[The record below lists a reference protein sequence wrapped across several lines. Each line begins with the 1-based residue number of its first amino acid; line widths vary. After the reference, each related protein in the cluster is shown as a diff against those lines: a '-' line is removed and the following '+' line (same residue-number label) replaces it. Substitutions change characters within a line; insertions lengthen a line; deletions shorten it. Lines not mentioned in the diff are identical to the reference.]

1 MSLWNPYAFSATGQP
16 EPQVSPAALR
26 VIGGAATPQQKA
38 WAQGAFYQFCSR
50 ARLTMAPNPTEQ
62 GFLADGTRY
71 RITVVGPQATM
82 EIWPLGENSET
93 RRHGIGA
100 IFTDLEGKPL
110 AGHTL
115 PNGQPQPYLFTPE
128 PIKGTRT
135 TQGKWKIRKVPSFVG
150 GKATFCDT
158 TGKLMVTAIP
168 GALDDGGLT
177 LRGGIERRIGINA
190 RAYWSAIGG
199 SGTPVLSTGSKV
211 TGEMRSSTEPVP
223 FFRKASDGTVWI
235 MSIVALSAA
244 RRIVLYGAKY
254 TGQPFTGPIGD
265 ELGYVDLPS
274 PYTLQWQ
281 TLSVKPD
288 GTNIRMVAGG
298 VFGQTSKTDIPVIE
312 VAGNPPSFTLGG
324 ASIGPVEDTETPGTR
339 THTPFG
345 DQYGDGAGN
354 FYYGYVS
361 TYTAGRRRVSG
372 GYGYGTNGE
381 DLSYVISQPFTGS
394 EHTGSTRWSTRSTAT
409 WTGEGFYERT
419 LTTTETTDSVWSY
432 TRPAISY
439 EFGDSVINI
448 PGESHSGSTYS
459 YYKTVYKV
467 NQLPS
472 REGTANNSSIGEY
485 LQDVNVLF
493 ADVPNGVV
501 VTTIG
506 KVIVKVSRSSTNES
520 SSESRE
526 ESDSKETA
534 IWHKGAKVF
543 AVEHSDRPDVIYV
556 VTAAADPLTGAV
568 ILNLLELPAANAKPT
583 NSWIYLVDDTGAR
596 PLSQVM
602 SIPSNARVQSDA
614 ALLSVV

>member
-1 MSLWNPYAFSATGQP
+1 MSLWNPYAFSSTGQP

-26 VIGGAATPQQKA
+26 VIGAAATPQQKA
-38 WAQGAFYQFCSR
+38 WAQGAFHQFCSR
-50 ARLTMAPNPTEQ
+50 ARLSMVPNPTEQ

-82 EIWPLGENSET
+82 EIWPLGADSET

-177 LRGGIERRIGINA
+177 LSGGIERRIGINT

-199 SGTPVLSTGSKV
+199 SGTPVLSTGSKA
-211 TGEMRSSTEPVP
+211 TGEMRSGTEPVP

-274 PYTLQWQ
+274 PYTLKWQ

-288 GTNIRMVAGG
+288 GTNIRMEAGG

-324 ASIGPVEDTETPGTR
+324 ASIGPVEDIETPGTR
-339 THTPFG
+339 VVTPFG
-345 DQYGDGAGN
+345 DPYGDYFGDVTT
-354 FYYGYVS
+354 F
-361 TYTAGRRRVSG
+361 TAGRIRISG
-372 GYGYGTNGE
+372 GYGYGANGE
-381 DLSYVISQPFTGS
+381 DLSYVISQPSFTSPYSGS
-394 EHTGSTRWSTRSTAT
+394 SRNSVRRNEYWE
-409 WTGEGFYERT
+409 GEGDSRT
-419 LTTTETTDSVWSY
+419 FTSIENRDSVWSY
-432 TRPAISY
+432 TRAAISY
-439 EFGDSVINI
+439 EFGDSVVNI
-448 PGESHSGSTYS
+448 PGESYSGSTRGYTYVVRNANS
-459 YYKTVYKV
+459 EVIV
-467 NQLPS
+467 DQNEGFESSRSDQL
-472 REGTANNSSIGEY
+472 EG
-485 LQDVNVLF
+485 LNVLF
-493 ADVPNGVV
+493 VDVPNGVV
-501 VTTIG
+501 VATIG
-506 KVIVKVSRSSTNES
+506 KVTVNYSNSSSNGS
-520 SSESRE
+520 SSESTE
-526 ESDSKETA
+526 ESHSKETA
-534 IWHKGAKVF
+534 IWHKSTKIF
-543 AVEHSDRPDVIYV
+543 AVDHSGRPDVIYV
-556 VTAAADPLTGAV
+556 VAAAADPLTGAV
-568 ILNLLELPAANAKPT
+568 ILNLLELPAANAQAT

-602 SIPSNARVQSDA
+602 PIPSNARVQSDA

>member
-1 MSLWNPYAFSATGQP
+1 MSLWNPHAFSVTGQP
-16 EPQVSPAALR
+16 DPQVSPAALR
-26 VIGGAATPQQKA
+26 VIGGIATPQQKSL
-38 WAQGAFYQFCSR
+38 AQGAFYQFCSR
-50 ARLTMAPNPTEQ
+50 ARLSMAPNPTEQ

-82 EIWPLGENSET
+82 EIWPVGDGSET
-93 RRHGIGA
+93 RLHGIGA

-150 GKATFCDT
+150 GKATFCDAA
-158 TGKLMVTAIP
+158 GKLMATAIP

-177 LRGGIERRIGINA
+177 LSGGIERRIGINA

-211 TGEMRSSTEPVP
+211 TGEMRSGTEPVP

-274 PYTLQWQ
+274 PYTLKWQ

-324 ASIGPVEDTETPGTR
+324 ASIGPVEDIETPGKVVIVN
-339 THTPFG
+339 FG
-345 DQYGDGAGN
+345 DSNAG
-354 FYYGYVS
+354 YYGATT
-361 TYTAGRRRVSG
+361 TYEAGRVRVSG
-372 GYGYGTNGE
+372 GYGYGPAGD
-381 DLSYVISQPFTGS
+381 DLSYTVSQPSSISPRSGFERYTRRVSVTEDGS
-394 EHTGSTRWSTRSTAT
+394 G
-409 WTGEGFYERT
+409 GG
-419 LTTTETTDSVWSY
+419 TTEEWNTTSGSL
-432 TRPAISY
+432 TEAAISY
-439 EFGDSVINI
+439 EFGDSSVVI
-448 PGESHSGSTYS
+448 PGSTQNYSTNGYSSVTRNKFGEIVASANESTTSGGTS
-459 YYKTVYKV
+459 
-467 NQLPS
+467 QLVD
-472 REGTANNSSIGEY
+472 
-485 LQDVNVLF
+485 LNVLF
-493 ADVPNGVV
+493 VDVPNGIAVITAGR
-501 VTTIG
+501 VTTTY
-506 KVIVKVSRSSTNES
+506 STSSSGGS
-520 SSESRE
+520 SSETRDEVSSR
-526 ESDSKETA
+526 ETA
-534 IWHKGAKVF
+534 IWHKSTKIF
-543 AVEHSDRPDVIYV
+543 AVDHSGRPDVIYV
-556 VTAAADPLTGAV
+556 VAAAADPLTGAV
-568 ILNLLELPAANAKPT
+568 ILNLLELPAANAQAT

-602 SIPSNARVQSDA
+602 PIPSNARVQSDA

>member
-1 MSLWNPYAFSATGQP
+1 MSLWNPHAFSATGQP

-26 VIGGAATPQQKA
+26 VIGGVATPQQKA

-50 ARLTMAPNPTEQ
+50 ARLSMAPNPTEQ

-82 EIWPLGENSET
+82 EIWPLGEDSET
-93 RRHGIGA
+93 RRYGIGA
-100 IFTDLEGKPL
+100 IFTDLQGKPL

-150 GKATFCDT
+150 GKATFCDAA
-158 TGKLMVTAIP
+158 GKLMAAAIP

-177 LRGGIERRIGINA
+177 LSGGIERRIGINA

-211 TGEMRSSTEPVP
+211 TGEMRSGTEPVP

-244 RRIVLYGAKY
+244 RRIVLYGAQY

-274 PYTLQWQ
+274 PYTLKWQ

-298 VFGQTSKTDIPVIE
+298 VFGQTSKTDIPVVE

-324 ASIGPVEDTETPGTR
+324 ASIGPVEDIETPGKVVIVN
-339 THTPFG
+339 FG
-345 DQYGDGAGN
+345 DSNAG
-354 FYYGYVS
+354 YYGATT
-361 TYTAGRRRVSG
+361 TYEAGRVRVSG
-372 GYGYGTNGE
+372 GYGYGPAGD
-381 DLSYVISQPFTGS
+381 DLSYTVSQPSSISRRSGFERYTRRVSVTEDGS
-394 EHTGSTRWSTRSTAT
+394 G
-409 WTGEGFYERT
+409 GG
-419 LTTTETTDSVWSY
+419 TTEEWNTTSGSLSEA
-432 TRPAISY
+432 AISY
-439 EFGDSVINI
+439 EFGDSSVVI
-448 PGESHSGSTYS
+448 PGSTQNYSTNGYSSVTRNKFGEIVASANESTTSGGTS
-459 YYKTVYKV
+459 
-467 NQLPS
+467 QLVD
-472 REGTANNSSIGEY
+472 
-485 LQDVNVLF
+485 LNVLF
-493 ADVPNGVV
+493 VDVPNGIAVITAGR
-501 VTTIG
+501 VTTTY
-506 KVIVKVSRSSTNES
+506 STSSSGGS
-520 SSESRE
+520 SSETRDEVSSR
-526 ESDSKETA
+526 ETA
-534 IWHKGAKVF
+534 IWHKSTKIF
-543 AVEHSDRPDVIYV
+543 AVDHSSRPDVIYV
-556 VTAAADPLTGAV
+556 VAAAADPLTGAV
-568 ILNLLELPAANAKPT
+568 ILNLLELPAANAQAT

-602 SIPSNARVQSDA
+602 PIPSNARVQSDA

>member
-1 MSLWNPYAFSATGQP
+1 MSLWNPHAFSATGQP

-26 VIGGAATPQQKA
+26 VIGGVATPQQKA

-50 ARLTMAPNPTEQ
+50 ARLSMAPNPTEQ

-82 EIWPLGENSET
+82 EIWPLGEDSET
-93 RRHGIGA
+93 RRYGIGA
-100 IFTDLEGKPL
+100 IFTDLQGKPL

-150 GKATFCDT
+150 GKATFCDAA
-158 TGKLMVTAIP
+158 GKLMATAIP

-177 LRGGIERRIGINA
+177 LSGGIERRIGINA

-211 TGEMRSSTEPVP
+211 TGEMRSGTEPVP

-274 PYTLQWQ
+274 PYTLKWQ

-298 VFGQTSKTDIPVIE
+298 VFGQTSKTDIPVVE

-324 ASIGPVEDTETPGTR
+324 ASIGPVEDIETPGKVVIVN
-339 THTPFG
+339 FG
-345 DQYGDGAGN
+345 DADAG
-354 FYYGYVS
+354 YYGATT
-361 TYTAGRRRVSG
+361 TYEAGRVRVSG
-372 GYGYGTNGE
+372 GYGYGPTGD
-381 DLSYVISQPFTGS
+381 DLSYTVSQPSSISPRSGFERYTRRVSVTEDGS
-394 EHTGSTRWSTRSTAT
+394 G
-409 WTGEGFYERT
+409 GG
-419 LTTTETTDSVWSY
+419 TTEEWNTTSGSLSEA
-432 TRPAISY
+432 AISY
-439 EFGDSVINI
+439 EFGDSSVVI
-448 PGESHSGSTYS
+448 PGSTQNYSTNGYSSVTRNKFGEIVASTNESTTSGGTS
-459 YYKTVYKV
+459 
-467 NQLPS
+467 QLVD
-472 REGTANNSSIGEY
+472 
-485 LQDVNVLF
+485 LNVLF
-493 ADVPNGVV
+493 VDVPNGIAVITAGR
-501 VTTIG
+501 VTTTY
-506 KVIVKVSRSSTNES
+506 STSSSGGS
-520 SSESRE
+520 SSETRDEVSSR
-526 ESDSKETA
+526 ETA
-534 IWHKGAKVF
+534 IWHKSTKIF
-543 AVEHSDRPDVIYV
+543 AVDHSGRPDVIYV
-556 VTAAADPLTGAV
+556 VAAAADPLTGAV
-568 ILNLLELPAANAKPT
+568 ILNLLELPAANAQAA

-602 SIPSNARVQSDA
+602 PIPSNARVQSDA